1 MPPHPTTNERIL
13 DAVALIKPGTFFLSS
28 QLRIKGGKDTCGS
41 RKISSI
47 LKGRIRCP
55 ENPKGDL
62 RYENGTW
69 MKLEP
74 INA

>member
-1 MPPHPTTNERIL
+1 MSAITINEHIHR
-13 DAVALIKPGTFFLSS
+13 AVAALEPETVFESKD
-28 QLRIKGGKDTCGS
+28 LRIKKGKAACNS
-41 RKISSI
+41 RKVSSI

-69 MKLEP
+69 MKLE
-74 INA
+74 AA